1 MHGYLNDELM
11 ITFNKRHLLNMEFE
25 RNFIEHYKFYNKVVV
40 DSSYKF
46 PFELGPTDEFTEL
59 FDGKIEKLPM
69 GPRAI
74 SLDFEL
80 PYYGKFVGIPERTSN
95 KGNIIL
101 DDTVKFDTAG
111 KPDVLGEPYRLFNL
125 DVSDYQAN
133 ETYLGLYGSIPLL
146 IS

>member
-1 MHGYLNDELM
+1 
-11 ITFNKRHLLNMEFE
+11 MEFE

-40 DSSYKF
+40 DSTYKF

-59 FDGKIEKLPM
+59 FDGKVEKFPM

-80 PYYGKFVGIPERTSN
+80 PYNGSFVGIPERSSN
-95 KGNIIL
+95 KGSITL
-101 DDTVKFDTAG
+101 DDTVKFDTNG
-111 KPDVLGEPYRLFNL
+111 KYSILDNPYRLFNL
-125 DVSDYQAN
+125 DVSEYQAN

-146 IS
+146 ISVP